1 MSATRSTSSRR
12 GWNRGSVLKPY
23 VPPPGTHSPVRLPL
37 SALPDVLLLVS
48 SLLAMVIAGESWP
61 LPKPAASASMA
72 SGKSPPV
79 SASGSA
85 AMKPPVPP
93 APKPAPSI
101 AVLSASPT
109 PDLVSGEAAQAVP
122 DPPALPAPAVVPLA
136 PVRPE
141 PEQVAPA
148 VVVVPPVAPVIAAPV
163 IAAAPAALG
172 GDLALA
178 AVSATTGGPAP
189 AVVPAEAVQSPP
201 VAPPLVPSGQP
212 CRPQSPDRRPSR
224 PHSPS
229 PRDERESSRRRQ
241 ESPQRRSSGGNWHAR
256 RGGRGG
262 WRGGYGRGRGGAF
275 DGPVMMAD
283 LQRVVTAAMREEM
296 ALQANQQFPRAT
308 AAPPPVVPP
317 VTAPAAVAPLCP
329 AAPPAPYPSLLPC
342 DSASR
347 AAGAQSFQT
356 FAGSSRAAEVPEATL
371 GQLWRLSEGL
381 RVVHLIQMYGHAGLS
396 LGNTLVGGS
405 RDECLE
411 AADRLAE
418 LLAPV
423 LAAPA
428 RGGVAGVGQLG
439 TAVRGL
445 RRFLRAGTA
454 ADVIGASTAVV
465 RELHRSLTGLL
476 AVLDADQF

>member
-1 MSATRSTSSRR
+1 MIGIMWPPCALLPLVKCSLSPRSPPRCYWSGLVPPPYKKGRFAPPDHHSRLDE
-12 GWNRGSVLKPY
+12 LKPY
-23 VPPPGTHSPVRLPL
+23 VQLPGTHSPVRLPL

-48 SLLAMVIAGESWP
+48 SLLAMLVAGELWP
-61 LPKPAASASMA
+61 LPKHAASASTA

-85 AMKPPVPP
+85 AMKPPLPP
-93 APKPAPSI
+93 APKPAPSV
-101 AVLSASPT
+101 AVLSASLT
-109 PDLVSGEAAQAVP
+109 PDL
-122 DPPALPAPAVVPLA
+122 
-136 PVRPE
+136 E
-141 PEQVAPA
+141 PGKVAPA
-148 VVVVPPVAPVIAAPV
+148 AVVVPPVAPVLAAPV

-189 AVVPAEAVQSPP
+189 AVSLE
-201 VAPPLVPSGQP
+201 
-212 CRPQSPDRRPSR
+212 RRPSR

-229 PRDERESSRRRQ
+229 PHDKREFSQRRQ

-262 WRGGYGRGRGGAF
+262 WRGGYRRGRGGSF
-275 DGPVMMAD
+275 DGPVTMAD
-283 LQRVVTAAMREEM
+283 SQRVVTAAMREER
-296 ALQANQQFPRAT
+296 ALQANQQFPRAS
-308 AAPPPVVPP
+308 AAPPPV
-317 VTAPAAVAPLCP
+317 
-329 AAPPAPYPSLLPC
+329 APPP
-342 DSASR
+342 
-347 AAGAQSFQT
+347 FQT
-356 FAGSSRAAEVPEATL
+356 FEGSSHAAEVPEATL

-381 RVVHLIQMYGHAGLS
+381 RAVHLIQMYGHAGLS

-405 RDECLE
+405 RDECLD
-411 AADRLAE
+411 AADWLAE

-423 LAAPA
+423 LAA

-445 RRFLRAGTA
+445 RRFLCAGTA

-465 RELHRSLTGLL
+465 RELHRSLTGL